1 MKETALQFTIQL
13 EAALRRKI
21 EELSLS
27 APENA
32 KPLLD
37 LVIAFELRVEDL
49 LILPYDVPPDLFELL
64 GEERLWIE
72 SSVQMLSNHYDRS
85 AILILL
91 LSLVDLT
98 ERSARYYHQAS
109 ANSAMPHQR
118 YFYSSLTEAKKML
131 KRKLEQ
137 NLRSVYNEIWAQT
150 GFAPFD
156 STRE

>member
-91 LSLVDLT
+91 WSLVDL
-98 ERSARYYHQAS
+98 RSGR
-109 ANSAMPHQR
+109 R
-118 YFYSSLTEAKKML
+118 
-131 KRKLEQ
+131 
-137 NLRSVYNEIWAQT
+137 VII
-150 GFAPFD
+150 
-156 STRE
+156 TRLLPIVQCLINDIFTVR